1 VVAKYNPENDKKIRD
16 YYLRRKGIP
25 QDKLD
30 KMKED
35 GVAEGRG
42 NPEAIS
48 KNKLVHLLKI
58 AVANSNDRREYAL
71 MTQAKEMFGD
81 NWADD
86 AYEYAALHN
95 QNLNSDTF
103 LDANNEQMQELAG
116 RLGIKHSDYSS
127 TPGVTETTSSAGMAT
142 APGVGESTLTANTPD
157 PIVVVQDRKGNILD
171 TVNLSAAVQKY
182 RLGNA
187 QNIKNQ
193 LAHQNYTTIGNYVV
207 MAPMG
212 GQPQDKTT
220 QGIAENTNY
229 WHKLQAERNTRINSL
244 ITELKESIK

>member
-1 VVAKYNPENDKKIRD
+1 LSKAYRKDFDGKKPGQDRPETALTGAYSKTGKPGGALKK
-16 YYLRRKGIP
+16 
-25 QDKLD
+25 
-30 KMKED
+30 
-35 GVAEGRG
+35 A
-42 NPEAIS
+42 
-48 KNKLVHLLKI
+48 
-58 AVANSNDRREYAL
+58 
-71 MTQAKEMFGD
+71 
-81 NWADD
+81 
-86 AYEYAALHN
+86 
-95 QNLNSDTF
+95 
-103 LDANNEQMQELAG
+103 
-116 RLGIKHSDYSS
+116 
-127 TPGVTETTSSAGMAT
+127 
-142 APGVGESTLTANTPD
+142 GVGESALTANTPD

-220 QGIAENTNY
+220 QGVAENTNY